1 MTPHDGRDKELE
13 VLVALDRDLCALS
26 YMPPMSIPD
35 LIAYVARLE
44 CLNQQRRAAF
54 KGYFYVPLVDQ
65 PARVID
71 PDHVMHSMMTKV
83 VWGQDTLDA
92 DACVISLECLTA
104 GANALSPPGKV
115 LNRILARGGDKHPHA
130 CSLLLAIHPRLQK
143 PLRALGHVQ
152 DATVLEAVGRC
163 WRAWKERLFMSYR
176 LEYLWELSLVIHRV
190 VGSTVRRA

>member
-1 MTPHDGRDKELE
+1 LTPHDDRDKKFE
-13 VLVALDRDLCALS
+13 VLVALDRDLFAPPF
-26 YMPPMSIPD
+26 MPPMSID

-44 CLNQQRRAAF
+44 CLNQQRRAAS
-54 KGYFYVPLVDQ
+54 KGYYYQPIADQ
-65 PARVID
+65 QAQVID

-104 GANALSPPGKV
+104 VANALNPPDEV
-115 LNRILARGGDKHPHA
+115 LNRVLARGGDKHSHA

-143 PLRALGHVQ
+143 YLRALGHER

-163 WRAWKERLFMSYR
+163 
-176 LEYLWELSLVIHRV
+176 
-190 VGSTVRRA
+190 